1 VNAFVLAGGQSTRM
15 GRDKALLPFAGRA
28 LVEHMLDRL
37 RSLDLEPCICG
48 SRPDLARFAQ
58 VIPDE
63 TAHRGPLS
71 GLCAALAVSDSD
83 LNLFVP
89 VDLPMIPPGFLRWLR
104 ARAETSQALATIPR
118 YGGRPQPLCA
128 VYSRRLR
135 EGLHN
140 FLAEGNF
147 KVMTAIQGSV
157 ASLGEPIDAFDVE
170 SVAST
175 SPAGWPQDA
184 LLTNWFRNVNTLA
197 DYDALRQRLEQMA
210 VIQ

>member
-28 LVEHMLDRL
+28 LVEHMLDLL
-37 RSLDLEPCICG
+37 RSLDLDPCICG

-71 GLCAALAVSDSD
+71 GLCAALADSDSD

-104 ARAETSQALATIPR
+104 ARAESSQALATIPR

-128 VYSRRLR
+128 VYSRRLS

-140 FLAEGNF
+140 SLAEGNF

>member
-1 VNAFVLAGGQSTRM
+1 M

-28 LVEHMLDRL
+28 LVEHMLDLL
-37 RSLDLEPCICG
+37 RSLDLDPCICG

-71 GLCAALAVSDSD
+71 GLCAALADSDSD

-140 FLAEGNF
+140 FLVEGNF

>member
-28 LVEHMLDRL
+28 LVEHMLDLL
-37 RSLDLEPCICG
+37 RSLDLDPCICG

-71 GLCAALAVSDSD
+71 GLCAALADSDSD

-140 FLAEGNF
+140 SLAEGNF

>member
-1 VNAFVLAGGQSTRM
+1 MNAFVLAGGQSTRM

-28 LVEHMLDRL
+28 LVEHMLDLL
-37 RSLDLEPCICG
+37 RSLDLDPCICG

-71 GLCAALAVSDSD
+71 GLCAALADSDSD

-104 ARAETSQALATIPR
+104 ARAESSQALATIPR

-128 VYSRRLR
+128 VYSRRLS

-140 FLAEGNF
+140 SLAEGNF

-157 ASLGEPIDAFDVE
+157 ASLGETIDAFDVE
-170 SVAST
+170 SVTST